1 MKYFSIIIF
10 ISFTACNLNVEQSS
24 YINCQ
29 WYLVCGRNPLDVDCQ
44 FCQFYMISDE
54 IIDIENKL
62 HSYNASKDEGTLCH
76 FIHFYE
82 DENKLYLF
90 PKDYHKPVTIYL
102 DEFSI
107 DSICIE
113 FFANQS

>member
-1 MKYFSIIIF
+1 MKYLHIIIF
-10 ISFTACNLNVEQSS
+10 ILSTGCNLNIEQSN
-24 YINCQ
+24 YIDCQ

-44 FCQFYMISDE
+44 YCQFYKTTDD

-62 HSYNASKDEGTLCH
+62 QNYNASKDEGTLCH

-82 DENKLYLF
+82 DENKLYFF
-90 PKDYHKPVTIYL
+90 PKDYHEPVTIYL

-107 DSICIE
+107 DNICKE
-113 FFANQS
+113 YLAN